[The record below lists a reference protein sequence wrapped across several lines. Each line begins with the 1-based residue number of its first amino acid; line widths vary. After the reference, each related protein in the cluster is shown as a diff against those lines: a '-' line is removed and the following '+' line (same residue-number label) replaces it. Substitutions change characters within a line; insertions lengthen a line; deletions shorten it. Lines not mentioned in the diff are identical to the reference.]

1 MSVAG
6 EQAEKLRRDN
16 DKRSSIHALEWTNFF
31 LADVQAGVGPFVAA
45 FLATLGWQA
54 GAVGR
59 VLTFGGIITVVL
71 QTPAG
76 WIVDRVAWKRAIL
89 IAGTGLL
96 AIGSLMFA
104 TSAKAGSVYA
114 AQGLIGFAGPF
125 LGPTMAAITM
135 GVVGSQLF
143 DTQFGRNQGFNAAGN
158 LFAAAVIA
166 ATSRFIGIRAIFYAV
181 AVLVLPTI
189 LSTLAIRRGDIDFNL
204 ARGGSAGSAT
214 SPKAALPI
222 LVEDRVLLTFLC
234 CAFLFHIA
242 NAAMLPQLG
251 ELLAHGSV
259 RSAAPFMGGCI
270 AITQV
275 VILLTASFFGRFAS
289 RHGRKGLLIVGFAV
303 LPIRAMLYTIFRAV
317 PALLAVQILDGIANS
332 IFGVVSILVIADRT
346 RGTGRFN
353 LAQGALATAVGLG
366 AALSNTF
373 GGTLM
378 ERFGYRTSFL
388 ALGAV
393 ACFATLLL
401 LTAMPETKRS
411 AD

>member
-1 MSVAG
+1 MSVVAG
-6 EQAEKLRRDN
+6 QTEKLRRDN

-45 FLATLGWQA
+45 FLASLGWQA

-59 VLTFGGIITVVL
+59 VLTFGGIVTVLL

-76 WIVDRVAWKRAIL
+76 WIVDRVAWKRTIL

-104 TSAKAGSVYA
+104 TSSKAGSVYA

-135 GVVGSQLF
+135 GVVGNQLF

-166 ATSRFIGIRAIFYAV
+166 GTSRFIGIRAIFYAV

-189 LSTLAIRRGDIDFNL
+189 LSTLAIRRDDIDFNL
-204 ARGGSAGSAT
+204 ARGGSMGSAT
-214 SPKAALPI
+214 SPDAALPI
-222 LVEDRVLLTFLC
+222 LLEDRVLLTFLC
-234 CAFLFHIA
+234 CAFLFHFA
-242 NAAMLPQLG
+242 NAAMLPELG
-251 ELLAHGSV
+251 ELLAHGSA
-259 RSAAPFMGGCI
+259 RSAAPFMGGCV

-289 RHGRKGLLIVGFAV
+289 QHGRKRLLIVGFAV
-303 LPIRAMLYTIFRAV
+303 LPIRAVLYTIFQAV
-317 PALLAVQILDGIANS
+317 PALLAVQVLDGIANS

-373 GGTLM
+373 GGMLM
-378 ERFGYRTSFL
+378 EKFGYRTSFL

-393 ACFATLLL
+393 ACLATLLL
-401 LTAMPETKRS
+401 LAAIPETKGQ
-411 AD
+411 AA